1 MSISLYDNA
10 LIEKI
15 KSWTN
20 KTSIH
25 VYGTDETASVFG
37 ILADET
43 NDTPLKLPIITLSHA
58 GSFYDVNV
66 PNKQPLSY
74 DGATLDANY
83 EKSLQLNA
91 IPISIEYQ
99 LDVYTRYYKEA
110 DEIIRNLIFNIINF
124 PKVTVEIPYNDQKIL
139 HDSAISLA
147 ETVIDNSDIPL
158 RLIKG
163 QFTRLSLN
171 FSLNDAYIWDVRV
184 RDNYQLLVTTEF
196 E

>member
-10 LIEKI
+10 ILEKI

-25 VYGTDETASVFG
+25 VYGTDEVGSVFG
-37 ILADET
+37 TLADES
-43 NDTPLKLPIITLSHA
+43 NDKPLKLPIITISHS
-58 GSFYDVNV
+58 GSAYDISV

-74 DGATLDANY
+74 DGATLDASY

-91 IPISIEYQ
+91 IPISIDYQ

-110 DEIIRNLIFNIINF
+110 DEIIRNLVFNLINF
-124 PKVTVEIPYNDQKIL
+124 PKVTVEIPYNNQKIL
-139 HDSAISLA
+139 HDSAIALDG
-147 ETVIDNSDIPL
+147 TVIDNSDVSL
-158 RLIKG
+158 RLIRG
-163 QFTRLSLN
+163 QFTRLSLT
-171 FSLNDAYIWDVRV
+171 FGLNDAYLWDVRV
-184 RDNYQLLVTTEF
+184 RDNYQLLVTADF